1 MFLQSIY
8 IIDLKQQ
15 NILPLQALANREHY
29 EDTEEA
35 DENENDDIESILEE
49 FLEEEQE
56 EEEEV
61 EEQEID
67 AVDRIQN
74 EIAEKFDSETES
86 LQSVQVPN
94 PLLILL
100 NYMITRCK
108 RSFQFQFSCQIQQ
121 LEFLNNC
128 AAELMI

>member
-1 MFLQSIY
+1 MFLQSIC

-49 FLEEEQE
+49 FLEEEE

-121 LEFLNNC
+121 LQCLNNC
-128 AAELMI
+128 ATELMI